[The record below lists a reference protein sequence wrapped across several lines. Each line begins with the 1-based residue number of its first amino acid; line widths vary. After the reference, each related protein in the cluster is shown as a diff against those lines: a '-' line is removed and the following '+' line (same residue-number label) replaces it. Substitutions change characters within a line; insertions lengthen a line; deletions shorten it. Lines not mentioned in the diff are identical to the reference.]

1 MIKFKLNSKEE
12 FKPIKD
18 FEGLYEISNL
28 GKVKNLK
35 TNRILKTQI
44 LKIGYNSVN
53 LCKNSKLTTKYIHR
67 LIAIAFIP
75 NLQNKVEVNHI
86 NGIKTDN
93 RILNLEWATHKENIN
108 HAHRIGLCDAG
119 NIARKL
125 AIEKRN
131 NKETLDLY
139 TGILYDSL
147 KNACE
152 SLNLNYKS
160 QAYKIFKKNNTR
172 LQYI

>member
-1 MIKFKLNSKEE
+1 MNLCKEME
-12 FKPIKD
+12 EQFKPIKD

-44 LKIGYNSVN
+44 LKIGYKSIN

-67 LIAIAFIP
+67 LIATAFIP
-75 NLQNKVEVNHI
+75 NLENKPEVNHI

-93 RILNLEWATHKENIN
+93 QILNLEWTTHKENIN
-108 HAHRIGLCDAG
+108 HAYRIGLCDAG
-119 NIARKL
+119 NIGRKL

-147 KNACE
+147 KEACE
-152 SLNLNYKS
+152 SLNLNYKAQS
-160 QAYKIFKKNNTR
+160 YKILKNNNTR

>member
-1 MIKFKLNSKEE
+1 MNLLNNIEKQ

-18 FEGLYEISNL
+18 FEGLYEVNNL
-28 GKVKNLK
+28 GQVKNLK

-44 LKIGYNSVN
+44 LKIGYNSVT

-67 LIAIAFIP
+67 LISMAFIP
-75 NLQNKVEVNHI
+75 NLQNKIEVNHI

-93 RILNLEWATHKENIN
+93 RISNLEWATHKENMN

-119 NIARKL
+119 NIARRL
-125 AIEKRN
+125 FLEKRN

-147 KNACE
+147 KKACE

-160 QAYKIFKKNNTR
+160 QAYKISKKNNTR
-172 LQYI
+172 LQYV